1 MKIAFFLRHLSLRGT
16 ETAIYDYADCN
27 ESILGNQSY
36 IFMFKKDKYLA
47 HGLEYHDIIFT
58 KFYKRFPVV
67 FVNEY
72 SDIDSLCLDLK
83 IDLFY
88 TLTFGL
94 HWAQGYPYGYVN
106 SVKTFVHCVFD
117 TREPFGSIYV
127 PISQSINT
135 LFNTNYPVLPHMVRI
150 HDTKENMK
158 SELGISSDT
167 IVFGRYGGLDTFDID
182 FVKECIT
189 DICNLDLPICFLFM
203 NTERFI
209 THPKVIFLES
219 TADPFIKQRFI
230 NTTDAMIHARMQGE
244 TFGLACGEFAL
255 SMKPIISFTGSIE
268 KAHLYILGKHVIGYS
283 DKESLHNILVNFKP
297 EEHSMENNGYLEYT
311 PEHVMKI
318 FSKLIKLFLPL
329 HNQGRRQP
337 QFHIRCLNEFLRET
351 IIFLQRKE
359 GGVTWC

>member
-16 ETAIYDYADCN
+16 ENSIYDYADCN

-47 HGLEYHDIIFT
+47 HGAEYNDAIFT
-58 KFYKRFPVV
+58 KFYKRFSVV

-88 TLTFGL
+88 TQTFGL
-94 HWAQGYPYGYVN
+94 HWAQHYPYGYVN
-106 SVKTFVHCVFD
+106 SVKTFIHCVFD
-117 TREPFGSIYV
+117 TREPFGSIYG

-135 LFNTNYPVLPHMVRI
+135 MFNTTYPVLPYMVRI
-150 HDTKENMK
+150 NDTKEDLR
-158 SELGISSDT
+158 SELKISGES
-167 IVFGRYGGLDTFDID
+167 IVFGRHGGLETFDID
-182 FVKECIT
+182 FVKECIE
-189 DICNLDLPICFLFM
+189 DICKMDLPIYFLFM
-203 NTERFI
+203 NTSQFI
-209 THPKVIFLES
+209 SHPKVIFLES

-230 NTTDAMIHARMQGE
+230 NTTDAMIHARKQGE

-268 KAHLYILGKHVIGYS
+268 RAHLDILGKQVIGYS

-297 EEHSMENNGYLEYT
+297 GAISMENNGYLEYT

-318 FSKLIKLFLPL
+318 FSKLTL
-329 HNQGRRQP
+329 
-337 QFHIRCLNEFLRET
+337 
-351 IIFLQRKE
+351 
-359 GGVTWC
+359 